1 MSRKRVT
8 SFDVARR
15 AGVSRSVV
23 SAVLNNTPGIG
34 VSEETREAVLE
45 AIRELDYHVDAQAR
59 SMKTGKS
66 MCLAAYGDLG
76 HPLFLQVLEGMQR
89 SCEARGYQIL
99 LCSGTDG
106 GGQGR
111 SKLLTLYHQRR
122 IDGIVTFD
130 DTSYCDR
137 NWAEEVLQAGV
148 PYISVEGFAEFT
160 GISSIQ
166 ADYRGSIAL
175 ALHHLA
181 GTAETSAAAQV
192 RQAAAPLYLEVNS
205 STSSQNWAERN
216 RREAY
221 AEWCAQR
228 NYVPR
233 LLRLDEARLSGD
245 MGELLAGHMAD
256 GSLRGGLLVNWSSAI
271 PELYRAA
278 WKLKLRIGEE
288 LRVMAAD
295 NTIRG
300 HKLLVPALS
309 CVEIPYER
317 MGAEA
322 VNAVLHQIDG
332 DREKRPEK
340 VWLEA
345 ALHKGESA

>member
-66 MCLAAYGDLG
+66 MCLAAYGNLK
-76 HPLFLQVLEGMQR
+76 HPLFLQLLEGMQK

-99 LCSGTDG
+99 LCSGSRG
-106 GGQGR
+106 GGQDR

-130 DTSYCDR
+130 DTSYCDTA
-137 NWAEEVLQAGV
+137 WAEEVIQAGV
-148 PYISVEGFAEFT
+148 PYISVEGFAEYD
-160 GISSIQ
+160 GVSSIQ

-175 ALHHLA
+175 ALDHLA
-181 GTAETSAAAQV
+181 GGTGSAAAGPS
-192 RQAAAPLYLEVNS
+192 AAVPLYLEMASQAS
-205 STSSQNWAERN
+205 SGNWAERN

-221 AEWCAQR
+221 AEWCAR
-228 NYVPR
+228 RSCTPR
-233 LLRLDEARLSGD
+233 LLQLEESRPDEL
-245 MGELLAGHMAD
+245 EKLLAGHLAD
-256 GSLRGGLLVNWSSAI
+256 GSLSGGLLINWSSSV
-271 PELYRAA
+271 PDLYRAA
-278 WKLKLRIGEE
+278 WKLRLRIGED

-309 CVEIPYER
+309 CVEIPYGR

-322 VNAVLHQIDG
+322 VEAVLRQMDG
-332 DREKRPEK
+332 GRDKQPEK
-340 VWLEA
+340 IWLQA
-345 ALHKGESA
+345 SLHRGESV

>member
-59 SMKTGKS
+59 SMKTGRS
-66 MCLAAYGDLG
+66 MCLAAYGNLG
-76 HPLFLQVLEGMQR
+76 HPLFLQILEGMQR
-89 SCEARGYQIL
+89 NCEVSGYHIL
-99 LCSGTDG
+99 VCSGDDKAA
-106 GGQGR
+106 R
-111 SKLLTLYHQRR
+111 DKLLALYHQRR

-130 DTSYCDR
+130 ETSYCDR
-137 NWAEEVLQAGV
+137 EWAEQVIRAGA
-148 PYISVEGFAEFT
+148 PYISVEGYAEFD

-175 ALHHLA
+175 ALDWLTGSGEA
-181 GTAETSAAAQV
+181 IPSGKTPV
-192 RQAAAPLYLEVNS
+192 YLEIGS
-205 STSSQNWAERN
+205 GASKENWAEKN
-216 RREAY
+216 RRQAY
-221 AEWCAQR
+221 AQWCAGR
-228 NYVPR
+228 RLEPR
-233 LLRLDEARLSGD
+233 LLQVGEAD
-245 MGELLAGHMAD
+245 TAAMENLLAEHAAAGTLA
-256 GSLRGGLLVNWSSAI
+256 GGLLINWSSSV
-271 PELYRAA
+271 PDLYRAA

-288 LRVMAAD
+288 LRLMAAD

-317 MGAEA
+317 MGEEA
-322 VNAVLHQIDG
+322 VEALLRQMESG
-332 DREKRPEK
+332 RESRPEK
-340 VWLEA
+340 VWLQA
-345 ALHKGESA
+345 SLRKGDSA